1 MDSNL
6 AHNVDVFSLHYIS
19 RFKQLLDDDRIEDAN
34 AIGEEYVCN
43 GEVESDDY
51 QWLCTNYH
59 GVSTNG

>member
-1 MDSNL
+1 MSNSL
-6 AHNVDVFSLHYIS
+6 LENVEVFSNHYVN
-19 RFKQLLDDDRIEDAN
+19 RFKQLMANDQIEDAN

-59 GVSTNG
+59 GVTTNG